1 MTRPRSLLLM
11 SLACG
16 SLLPATPA
24 DDVVVFRSDVALV
37 RVDTQVLDR
46 DNRAITGLRAQD
58 FVLLESGRPQEIRNF
73 VSENM
78 PVDVVLLLDVSASM
92 RPHVERIASA
102 AHEAL
107 RVLGEND
114 RIAIMVFD
122 RATRLRLGFRNN
134 REAVEREFETLLRQE
149 TFRGGTDITRGL
161 LDAAAYVSREG
172 RRDAR
177 RAIVILT
184 DDQTEFRRDEAGV
197 SRALARADAV
207 LSALLAP
214 DAMPRHSGYPGG
226 YPGGGRGG
234 SRGGGGWPGGPS
246 QGPLGGIILGRPR
259 GPGGGRMPGQMGPRT
274 QSAGTAEIAQRSGGD
289 SMPVDN
295 ASALQ
300 DTLARIRQR
309 YALHFNVPQ
318 GAKGGEER
326 TIEVELSAAARR
338 RYPDADIR
346 YRRSYL
352 VSGGGPQGADPSPTV
367 ITSVPREPASGARA
381 ESSSTETNQDG
392 GWRRRRVAES
402 TGPREGPLVIGDD
415 SGSNSTA
422 GSSDTPAQPSAAPA
436 PAAPAPAQAPATQG
450 GWRRV
455 SDPAPKPK
463 QE

>member
-1 MTRPRSLLLM
+1 MIRPRCLLLSLLA
-11 SLACG
+11 SGC
-16 SLLPATPA
+16 LLPVMPA
-24 DDVVVFRSDVALV
+24 DDDVVFRSDVALV

-78 PVDVVLLLDVSASM
+78 PVDVLLLLDVSASM
-92 RPHVERIASA
+92 RPHVERIATA

-114 RIAIMVFD
+114 RIGIMVFD
-122 RATRLRLGFRNN
+122 RSTRLRLGFRNS
-134 REAVEREFETLLRQE
+134 REAVEREFESLLRQE

-161 LDAAAYVSREG
+161 LDAAAYVQREG

-197 SRALARADAV
+197 SRALTRADAV

-214 DAMPRHSGYPGG
+214 DAMPGHGGYGG

-234 SRGGGGWPGGPS
+234 SRGGGGWPGGSS

-259 GPGGGRMPGQMGPRT
+259 GPYGGRAPGQMGPRT

-289 SMPVDN
+289 SMPVDD

-318 GAKGGEER
+318 GAKAGEER
-326 TIEVELSAAARR
+326 AIEVELSAAARR

-352 VSGGGPQGADPSPTV
+352 VSGGGPAGADPAPAV
-367 ITSVPREPASGARA
+367 ITGGPREPSGERA
-381 ESSSTETNQDG
+381 ESSSADTNRDT
-392 GWRRRRVAES
+392 GWRRRRAAES
-402 TGPREGPLVIGDD
+402 SGPREGPLAIGDG
-415 SGSNSTA
+415 SSSNSSEA
-422 GSSDTPAQPSAAPA
+422 PAQSAPA
-436 PAAPAPAQAPATQG
+436 PAAAAAIPAPVPATQG

-455 SDPAPKPK
+455 SDPKPK
-463 QE
+463 E